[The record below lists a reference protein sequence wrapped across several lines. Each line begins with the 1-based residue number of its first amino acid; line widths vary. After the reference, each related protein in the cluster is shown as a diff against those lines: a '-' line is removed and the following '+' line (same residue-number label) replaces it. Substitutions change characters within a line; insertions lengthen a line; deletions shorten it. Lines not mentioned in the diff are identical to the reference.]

1 MSYAPIQ
8 SEPSVNHRHSIQDTP
23 SILSRNTS
31 RSSASL
37 PKDPTRR
44 RSEARG
50 ENDGAPILVHCH
62 LCWDWVWQRPQQF
75 LSRLSRRHNILFVE
89 TVGPDPQLVAPHAR
103 FRKLEELPNLTIL
116 RLQFPEWKW
125 QDGEYVDLE
134 RRRLVQQ
141 FLSGPF
147 GEGFQDPI
155 QWFYDPMAVPAF
167 AGQMGEILTVYDCM
181 DELSKFRGAPPG
193 IVDRERELL
202 QKADVVFTGGRRLHE
217 LKSRSH
223 DNCHFYGCGVDG
235 DHFGKARLAETIVP
249 AEIAMLPQPVV
260 GYFGVI
266 DERLDYE
273 LLASL
278 AKAKPDWSIVLVGPV
293 TKVDPKTLPQH
304 PNLHWLGQRPYSDLP
319 ALCKGFDVCLMP
331 FALNDSTQFIN
342 PTKALEYM
350 ATGREI
356 ISTAVPDVVHNFGSV
371 VRIARSREQFTAL
384 CEKALDQP
392 DAEAIARG
400 LKMARQHSWDS
411 IVGQLESHIQE
422 ALQHKRTP
430 ALKS

>member
-1 MSYAPIQ
+1 
-8 SEPSVNHRHSIQDTP
+8 
-23 SILSRNTS
+23 
-31 RSSASL
+31 
-37 PKDPTRR
+37 
-44 RSEARG
+44 
-50 ENDGAPILVHCH
+50 
-62 LCWDWVWQRPQQF
+62 
-75 LSRLSRRHNILFVE
+75 
-89 TVGPDPQLVAPHAR
+89 LVAPLAR

-167 AGQMGEILTVYDCM
+167 VGQMGEILTVYDCM

-202 QKADVVFTGGRRLHE
+202 QKADVVFTGGRRLYK
-217 LKSRSH
+217 LKSRSN

-304 PNLHWLGQRPYSDLP
+304 PNLYWLGQRPYSDLP